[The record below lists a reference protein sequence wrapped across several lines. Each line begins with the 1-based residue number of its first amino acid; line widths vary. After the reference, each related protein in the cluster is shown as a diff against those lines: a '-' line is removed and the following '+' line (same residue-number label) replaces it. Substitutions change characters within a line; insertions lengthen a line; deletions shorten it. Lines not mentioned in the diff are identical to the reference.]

1 MEFENPQIPEGINVT
16 DEHPLKGLLQL
27 VIGLVAIIAIIL
39 FVLHYSVQYLVHYIP
54 FEYEVAMTEE
64 IDFFQI
70 GDQSQQITDQE
81 LNIQAQLQLLAND
94 LSNHM
99 DLPDE
104 MAITVHY
111 SSAETVN
118 AFATLGGHIF
128 MYKGLIDQLDS
139 QEALSMVMAHEIAHV
154 KLRHPISSLGEG
166 VTLAVLASVITGAT
180 GSSAGEALI
189 SSSSNLGLMK
199 FSRDQEQDADFLAA
213 QAINSK
219 YGSILGAQSLF
230 NTFHSLTANEQ
241 SKTLVIFL
249 SHPHSNERWEDLH
262 AAAEENFWSV
272 SGKLT
277 PLPTHLLQ
285 EDSE

>member
-1 MEFENPQIPEGINVT
+1 
-16 DEHPLKGLLQL
+16 
-27 VIGLVAIIAIIL
+27 
-39 FVLHYSVQYLVHYIP
+39 
-54 FEYEVAMTEE
+54 MTEE
-64 IDFFQI
+64 VEFFQMEN
-70 GDQSQQITDQE
+70 QNQQLSDQE

-219 YGSILGAQSLF
+219 YGNILGAQSLF

-249 SHPHSNERWEDLH
+249 SLIHI
-262 AAAEENFWSV
+262 
-272 SGKLT
+272 
-277 PLPTHLLQ
+277 
-285 EDSE
+285 

>member
-1 MEFENPQIPEGINVT
+1 M
-16 DEHPLKGLLQL
+16 
-27 VIGLVAIIAIIL
+27 
-39 FVLHYSVQYLVHYIP
+39 
-54 FEYEVAMTEE
+54 
-64 IDFFQI
+64 
-70 GDQSQQITDQE
+70 
-81 LNIQAQLQLLAND
+81 
-94 LSNHM
+94 
-99 DLPDE
+99 
-104 MAITVHY
+104 
-111 SSAETVN
+111 
-118 AFATLGGHIF
+118 
-128 MYKGLIDQLDS
+128 
-139 QEALSMVMAHEIAHV
+139 
-154 KLRHPISSLGEG
+154 
-166 VTLAVLASVITGAT
+166 ITGAT

-219 YGSILGAQSLF
+219 YGNILGAQSLF

-249 SHPHSNERWEDLH
+249 SHPHSNERWKDLH